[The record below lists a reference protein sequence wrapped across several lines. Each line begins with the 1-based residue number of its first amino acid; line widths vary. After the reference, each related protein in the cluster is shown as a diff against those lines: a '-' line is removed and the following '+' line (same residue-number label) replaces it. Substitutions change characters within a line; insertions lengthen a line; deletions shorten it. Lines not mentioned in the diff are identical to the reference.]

1 MSTEGKLYRV
11 REEALNERSAFA
23 KGNRVTVA
31 THGHLWVSEGAPV
44 YRSIT
49 TGVQKGW
56 LASELEE
63 LE

>member
-1 MSTEGKLYRV
+1 MSGEGKLYRV
-11 REEALNERSAFA
+11 KEEALEQGTAFA
-23 KGNRVTVA
+23 KGNRAAVA
-31 THGHLWVSEGAPV
+31 THGHLWVCEGAPV

>member
-1 MSTEGKLYRV
+1 MSTAGKLYRV
-11 REEALNERSAFA
+11 KEEALNEWSLFA
-23 KGNRVTVA
+23 TGNRAAVA
-31 THGHLWVSEGAPV
+31 THGHLWVCEGAPV

>member
-1 MSTEGKLYRV
+1 MSTAGKLYRV
-11 REEALNERSAFA
+11 REEALIGSVFS
-23 KGNRVTVA
+23 KGNRAAVA
-31 THGHLWVSEGAPV
+31 THGHLWVCEGTPV
-44 YRSIT
+44 YRSIA